1 MHFEVTPAIFEQ
13 FPEVKIGLVV
23 ATNINNTGVRVELE
37 RRLER
42 AQTAV
47 RETLAG
53 TASQHP
59 HVAAWREAY
68 RAFGVKAKQHPSS
81 LENLLKRTLK
91 GDALP
96 SINPLVDLYNVVSLE
111 HLVPV
116 GGEDLAALS
125 GDVRLRFAAEDEP
138 AVTLLGEREPRAPKP
153 GEVIYADDE
162 GAICRRWNWK
172 EVERSKLTPDTT
184 RALLVVEA
192 LPPVGEAQLR
202 AALAELSALA
212 QHFCGAQTQ
221 AHVLNRVHASV
232 QLV

>member
-1 MHFEVTPAIFEQ
+1 MHFEVASAIFEQ

-23 ATNINNTGVRVELE
+23 ATNVDNTGVRVELQ
-37 RRLER
+37 RRLES

-59 HVAAWREAY
+59 HVTAWRDAY
-68 RAFGVKAKQHPSS
+68 RTFGVKAKQYPSS

-91 GDALP
+91 GDILP
-96 SINPLVDLYNVVSLE
+96 FINPLVDLYNVVSLE

-125 GDVRLRFAAEDEP
+125 GDVRLRFAAEGEP
-138 AVTLLGEREPRAPKP
+138 AVTLLGEHEPRAPKP
-153 GEVIYADDE
+153 GEVIYADDV
-162 GAICRRWNWK
+162 GTICRRWNWK
-172 EVERSKLTPDTT
+172 EAERSKLTPDTT
-184 RALLVVEA
+184 RALLVIEA

-221 AHVLNRVHASV
+221 AHVLDRARSSV
-232 QLV
+232 PLV